1 MKDFVTVDN
10 VPFNWTERLH
20 ELESYT
26 LYVSDCF
33 WMLKTE
39 NYCEFYYNPCMF
51 MGKIAIADMP
61 SQVLYRIGKCSVV
74 LKKVKLVM
82 ALFLKT
88 VYKRHQSGSEN

>member
-1 MKDFVTVDN
+1 MKDFITVDN

-51 MGKIAIADMP
+51 CLPGRLPLESPVQLSA
-61 SQVLYRIGKCSVV
+61 Y
-74 LKKVKLVM
+74 
-82 ALFLKT
+82 
-88 VYKRHQSGSEN
+88 HQA

>member
-1 MKDFVTVDN
+1 MKDFMTVDN
-10 VPFNWTERLH
+10 VPFNWTERLR

-61 SQVLYRIGKCSVV
+61 S
-74 LKKVKLVM
+74 
-82 ALFLKT
+82 
-88 VYKRHQSGSEN
+88 